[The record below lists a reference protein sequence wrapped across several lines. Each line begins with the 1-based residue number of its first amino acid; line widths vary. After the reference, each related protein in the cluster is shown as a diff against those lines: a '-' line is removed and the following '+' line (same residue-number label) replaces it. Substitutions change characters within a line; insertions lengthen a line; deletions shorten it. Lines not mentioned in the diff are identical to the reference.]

1 MDPACTLADRVARA
15 ARRRGAART
24 LLLDL
29 DGTLAPIVA
38 TPDAARVPTATLDA
52 LRRLIRNG
60 WRIAVVSG
68 RPASQVCRL
77 VPISGLKV
85 FGSHGLEGRW
95 SRGAQ
100 VRVPAAVRR
109 RLADVARSAE
119 ALAAATPGAVVE
131 RKPAGVAIHDRN
143 VPRRRLGQWRR
154 RLARWL
160 DGLDLDGLEH
170 LRGKRVLELR
180 PVGVHKGLV
189 AAGVRRRAGAAVPDR
204 SLVAVGD
211 DRTDEDLFRGL
222 DGRGLAVRVGR
233 RGVRTVAQ
241 ARLASPAAVQRFLQ
255 RLGSS

>member
-1 MDPACTLADRVARA
+1 MDPTCSLAARVARA

-38 TPDAARVPTATLDA
+38 TPDAACVPAATLDA
-52 LRRLIRNG
+52 LRRLIGNG
-60 WRIAVVSG
+60 WCIAIVSG
-68 RPASQVCRL
+68 RPAPEVSRL
-77 VPISGLKV
+77 VPLPGIKV

-95 SRGAQ
+95 SGGARI
-100 VRVPAAVRR
+100 RVSPALRR

-119 ALAAATPGAVVE
+119 HLAATTPGAMVE

-143 VPRRRLGQWRR
+143 VSPQGMRQWRR

-160 DGLDLDGLEH
+160 GGLDLDGLEH

-189 AAGVRRRAGAAVPDR
+189 AAGAPRRAGAAVPDH
-204 SLVAVGD
+204 SLVAIGD

-222 DGRGLAVRVGR
+222 DGQGLAVRVGR
-233 RGVRTVAQ
+233 PGVRTVAQ

-255 RLGSS
+255 RLGSA